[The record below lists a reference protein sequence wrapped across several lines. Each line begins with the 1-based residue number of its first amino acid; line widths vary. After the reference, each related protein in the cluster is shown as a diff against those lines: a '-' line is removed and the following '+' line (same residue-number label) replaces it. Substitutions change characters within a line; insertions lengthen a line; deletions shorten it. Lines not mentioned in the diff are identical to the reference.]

1 MAYVALGFP
10 ADDPDVIEAPTTT
23 APETAD
29 TEPESD
35 EEN

>member
-10 ADDPDVIEAPTTT
+10 AEDPVIEAPTTT
-23 APETAD
+23 TPETAG
-29 TEPESD
+29 TPAD